1 MPSSF
6 VEPGPFLETNPR
18 RGVEGRSPRRG
29 SDEVPGPLNQ
39 KEADKLS

>member
-6 VEPGPFLETNPR
+6 AVAAPFVETNPR

-29 SDEVPGPLNQ
+29 SDGVPGPVDQ